1 GGGGGGGAGCGR
13 PPFRLPG
20 PDARSI
26 VGMVLR
32 ICPAGSGKTLPRRY
46 HKTGDG
52 SVPVRRFF
60 GGKDKITGA
69 WAPLPPQPERNFAA
83 CGILAKLRGGL
94 MALALN
100 IGKCSQLGNY
110 RENNEDAIEVKQFPD
125 ITVSLVADGMGG
137 QNAGEVASKNAVE
150 ILPRELKENL
160 VGVLGHDQTKAVI
173 RRAIVQA
180 NEEIMFMA
188 QHDPNLKQMGTTVVL
203 AVWRKGS
210 AVMHVAGLGDSRAY
224 LIRGKKIEQL
234 TVDHSIAQA
243 LGEAKTI
250 SAAEARVH
258 RYRNVLWK
266 YLGSN
271 EVGEGPEVKLV
282 TLQAGDRFLLCT
294 DGLSG
299 VVPDDKLLTFV

>member
-1 GGGGGGGAGCGR
+1 
-13 PPFRLPG
+13 
-20 PDARSI
+20 
-26 VGMVLR
+26 
-32 ICPAGSGKTLPRRY
+32 
-46 HKTGDG
+46 
-52 SVPVRRFF
+52 
-60 GGKDKITGA
+60 
-69 WAPLPPQPERNFAA
+69 
-83 CGILAKLRGGL
+83 

-125 ITVSLVADGMGG
+125 MTVCLVADGMGG

-173 RRAIVQA
+173 RKAIVQA

-243 LGEAKTI
+243 LVEAKTI

-282 TLQAGDRFLLCT
+282 TLQAADRFLLCT

-299 VVPDDKLLTFV
+299 VVPDDKIATYVKDQTDMQVCADGLVQMALDAGSRDNVSCIMIEVVER